1 MTDTL
6 YKAKWEVGVQASRSC
21 IIQHGSTAVVRSVR
35 RQQVRWSVPSGKEN
49 TLRCKWEKRKV
60 GKGRDN
66 RTYREK
72 KKRRVCKVE
81 EEKRGDI
88 RKKREKIIG
97 EGTGTG
103 TGTGAFL
110 VQVSPVKSVE
120 GEKSLC
126 LASSS
131 SILFSDERERLYP
144 RSPCPLLLT
153 RKYRAWSR
161 ASAEKERKRKRQR
174 KRYLYTTHSWSG
186 EECALAISCV
196 LAYVVNACPW
206 SFLSF

>member
-66 RTYREK
+66 RTYREE
-72 KKRRVCKVE
+72 KKRRAYKVE
-81 EEKRGDI
+81 EERRGDI

-110 VQVSPVKSVE
+110 VQVSSAKSVE

-126 LASSS
+126 LPSSS

-161 ASAEKERKRKRQR
+161 ASTEKERKRKRQR
-174 KRYLYTTHSWSG
+174 KRYLYTTYSWSG
-186 EECALAISCV
+186 EECARAISCV
-196 LAYVVNACPW
+196 PAYVVNACPW